1 MYPIRSVALY
11 VGRPSVEN
19 DSIANAFAGACRA
32 AGLYVCKYN
41 PEASSM
47 PDALVCLGGDGTM
60 LAVAV
65 QAARRGIIL
74 AGINT
79 GHLGFLTTCGSNE
92 YSALISALC
101 RGSYS
106 VERRSLLQIVQRSGH
121 FVHEPRYALN
131 ELSLMRAQTGRMID
145 VDVELDGRLLNCYH
159 ADGVLVATPTGSTA
173 YSLSAGGALLWPSAE
188 VMTLTPICP
197 HSLNSRPIVVPDS
210 LEITLRPVARRGRV
224 EESIIYSVDGQTT
237 HPINVN
243 DTLTVRK
250 ATVELNLLSLP
261 NDDYAKRLRAKMGW

>member
-1 MYPIRSVALY
+1 MSPINTVALH
-11 VGRPSVEN
+11 VGMPSRAN
-19 DSIANAFAGACRA
+19 DVVAERFSAACQA
-32 AGLYVCKYN
+32 AGLQVGAYD
-41 PEASSM
+41 PSAASA
-47 PDALVCLGGDGTM
+47 PDVLVCLGGDGTM
-60 LAVAV
+60 LSVAE

-79 GHLGFLTTCGSNE
+79 GHLGFLTTCSNNE
-92 YSALISALC
+92 YQALISALVN
-101 RGSYS
+101 GSYI
-106 VERRSLLQIVQRSGH
+106 VEQRSLLQVIQRSGQQEY
-121 FVHEPRYALN
+121 EPCYALN

-188 VMTLTPICP
+188 VVTLTPICP

-210 LEITLRPVARRGRV
+210 LEITLRPVARRGRA
-224 EESIIYSVDGQTT
+224 EESIIYSIDGQSAR
-237 HPINVN
+237 PINVN

-250 ATVELNLLSLP
+250 AAVGLKLLCLH
-261 NDDYAKRLRAKMGW
+261 NHDYAERLRAKMGW